1 MTGWPN
7 KSVTLDEIV
16 HREHVAQ
23 IAANLT
29 VRNIITSMRAISAY
43 DWPQFV
49 EDSSLVDKHLRSHA
63 SYSVMDFLTRD
74 RYRHAIEDLAK
85 RSPYSEVEIAHK
97 VIDKINRIAKEPDAN
112 LQQQEPGYYLIGA
125 GRTEFEQE
133 VGFQPTFSQK
143 LLRAYIAHAAFAYLA
158 SIGLGTLLLLA
169 LPVNAAFNAGLGGF
183 QIALITLFALF
194 PASDIAT
201 ALVNRFVVTAVPP
214 RHLPRLDL
222 KDGISD
228 ALRTFVVVPTMFIS
242 EYTVKK
248 QIDELEVQ
256 YLSNPVGNV
265 HFALLSDWV
274 DADQETLP
282 EDDELLNVAISGI
295 NALNDKYGEQRFFLY
310 HRKRCWNPSENQW
323 MGWERKRGKLH
334 EFNRLLRGAKDTTY
348 IPLNGQPVTAPPG
361 VRYVITLDSDTKLPI
376 GAVQHLVGT
385 AAHPLNWPIMDPVTR
400 RITSGYSILQPR
412 VTPPCRKGESIPCIT
427 SFFPAPAA

>member
-1 MTGWPN
+1 MTGLAEQGI
-7 KSVTLDEIV
+7 TLDEIV

-49 EDSSLVDKHLRSHA
+49 EDLSLVDKHLRSHA
-63 SYSVMDFLTRD
+63 SYGVMDFLTRD

-85 RSPYSEVEIAHK
+85 RSPHSEVEIAHK
-97 VIDKINRIAKEPDAN
+97 VIDRIDLIAKEPDAN

-169 LPVNAAFNAGLGGF
+169 LPVNAAFTAGLGGF

-222 KDGISD
+222 
-228 ALRTFVVVPTMFIS
+228 
-242 EYTVKK
+242 E
-248 QIDELEVQ
+248 
-256 YLSNPVGNV
+256 
-265 HFALLSDWV
+265 
-274 DADQETLP
+274 
-282 EDDELLNVAISGI
+282 
-295 NALNDKYGEQRFFLY
+295 
-310 HRKRCWNPSENQW
+310 
-323 MGWERKRGKLH
+323 GW
-334 EFNRLLRGAKDTTY
+334 
-348 IPLNGQPVTAPPG
+348 
-361 VRYVITLDSDTKLPI
+361 
-376 GAVQHLVGT
+376 HL
-385 AAHPLNWPIMDPVTR
+385 
-400 RITSGYSILQPR
+400 
-412 VTPPCRKGESIPCIT
+412 
-427 SFFPAPAA
+427 